1 MSPKSIAILTE
12 PHPCGHI
19 VYPYTDEKHIV
30 DAVALFAG
38 SGLEK
43 DEAVVIIATEP
54 HCDLIKKRLNSEG
67 FDIKRLQQTNQFICA
82 VAQDVLARFM
92 REGMPEPQLFHSTVG
107 ELIQKAKRSGP
118 NGARRRLR
126 FFGEMV
132 SLLWRVDV
140 LAAARLEELWNEVIA
155 THSVALLCTYALDIG
170 RHRYLP
176 DSLMDAHS
184 HCLQFNSHG

>member
-1 MSPKSIAILTE
+1 MSPKSIAILKE

-19 VYPYTDEKHIV
+19 VYPYTDEQRIV
-30 DAVALFAG
+30 DAVAIFAG
-38 SGLEK
+38 SGLDK
-43 DEAVVIIATEP
+43 GEAIVIIATEP
-54 HCDLIKKRLNSEG
+54 HCDSIKKRLHSEG

-92 REGMPEPQLFHSTVG
+92 REGMPEPELFRSTVG
-107 ELIQKAKRSGP
+107 ELIEKAKQGSP
-118 NGARRRLR
+118 DGAGRRLR

-140 LAAARLEELWNEVIA
+140 LAAARLEELWNEMIA

-184 HCLQFNSHG
+184 HCLDV